1 MSIKAKFCSI
11 STKSGTA
18 YLSLFHSPSSIFD
31 DLCDIF
37 IVPENSALPTLRF
50 AWSSRHECLYIFTP
64 QSDMYSSLSPLFSI
78 MNSSH
83 PFILE
88 LDIVDLADIFEIQ
101 RIVEETIKW
110 KECWYDVTFSL
121 EDYVYGSINFPDS
134 KYYVKFSWIIKSE
147 KPNWHL
153 GFYYV
158 TF

>member
-1 MSIKAKFCSI
+1 
-11 STKSGTA
+11 
-18 YLSLFHSPSSIFD
+18 
-31 DLCDIF
+31 
-37 IVPENSALPTLRF
+37 
-50 AWSSRHECLYIFTP
+50 
-64 QSDMYSSLSPLFSI
+64 MYSSLSPLFSI

-134 KYYVKFSWIIKSE
+134 KYYVKFS
-147 KPNWHL
+147 
-153 GFYYV
+153 
-158 TF
+158 